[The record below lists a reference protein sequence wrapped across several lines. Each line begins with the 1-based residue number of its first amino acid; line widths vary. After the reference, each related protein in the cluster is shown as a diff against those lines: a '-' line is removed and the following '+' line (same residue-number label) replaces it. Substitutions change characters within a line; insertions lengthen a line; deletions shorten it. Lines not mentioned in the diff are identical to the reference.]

1 MAARAE
7 AATRRATGGR
17 RAAARSRGRP
27 PAAPE
32 RDLRADLLAAAR
44 ELFLR
49 YGYRAVSA
57 RQVAAK
63 AGANPAMV
71 HYYFRSKQGL
81 YTAML
86 REATAPLVAALE
98 EMLAPEAPGTPDLP
112 ALMAAYMRV
121 IGRHPWIPGL
131 LLREVFAPEGA
142 YREDFI
148 REFAGRIGPRVVEL
162 IRRGVGAGR
171 LRADLDPQLA
181 LVSFLSLALFP
192 FIARP
197 VLGRV
202 LGQKFDEDGLEA
214 LIGHSTRL
222 FAAGTAAGAA
232 K

>member
-1 MAARAE
+1 MAKRTLRKTKAAQRVAGAAR
-7 AATRRATGGR
+7 
-17 RAAARSRGRP
+17 RSRGR

-57 RQVAAK
+57 RQVAAR

-71 HYYFRSKQGL
+71 HYYFGSKQGL

-86 REATAPLVAALE
+86 QEATAPMIAAVE
-98 EMLAPEAPGTPDLP
+98 GMLASDAPAQADPA

-121 IGRHPWIPGL
+121 VGQHPWIPGL

-148 REFAGRIGPRVVEL
+148 REFAGRVGPRVVEL

-171 LRADLDPQLA
+171 LRADLDPKLA
-181 LVSFLSLALFP
+181 LVSFLGLALFP

-202 LGQKFDEDGLEA
+202 LDQRFDADGLEA
-214 LIGHSTRL
+214 LIEHNTRL
-222 FAAGTAAGAA
+222 FAAGTAAGAPT
-232 K
+232 

>member
-1 MAARAE
+1 MAAKTVRA
-7 AATRRATGGR
+7 AKTPRAGPSPRRRA
-17 RAAARSRGRP
+17 RGRP
-27 PAAPE
+27 AAATE
-32 RDLRADLLAAAR
+32 RDLRGDLLAAAR

-63 AGANPAMV
+63 AEANPAMV
-71 HYYFRSKQGL
+71 HYYFGSKQGL

-86 REATAPLVAALE
+86 REATAPMVAAIDR
-98 EMLAPEAPGTPDLP
+98 MLAEAPRQADPA
-112 ALMAAYMRV
+112 ALMDAYMRV
-121 IGRHPWIPGL
+121 IGSHPWIPGL

-162 IRRGVGAGR
+162 IRRGIESGR
-171 LRADLDPQLA
+171 LRGDLDPQLA

-192 FIARP
+192 FLARP

-202 LGQKFDEDGLEA
+202 LGRRFEGDGLEA
-214 LIGHSTRL
+214 LIRHNTRL
-222 FAAGTAAGAA
+222 FAAGAAAGETR
-232 K
+232 

>member
-1 MAARAE
+1 MATKTARAAKAAR
-7 AATRRATGGR
+7 TGPGRPRRT
-17 RAAARSRGRP
+17 RGRP
-27 PAAPE
+27 PAAE

-44 ELFLR
+44 ELFLS

-71 HYYFRSKQGL
+71 HYYFGSKQGL

-86 REATAPLVAALE
+86 REATAPMVAAVDR
-98 EMLAPEAPGTPDLP
+98 MLAEAPGQADPA
-112 ALMAAYMRV
+112 ALMDAYMRV

-148 REFAGRIGPRVVEL
+148 REFAGRVGPRVVEL

-202 LGQKFDEDGLEA
+202 LDQRFDDEGLAA

-222 FAAGTAAGAA
+222 FAAGTAAGTPT
-232 K
+232 

>member
-1 MAARAE
+1 MPARTKAKSKPPQ
-7 AATRRATGGR
+7 GGR
-17 RAAARSRGRP
+17 RGSRRTRGRP
-27 PAAPE
+27 AAAPA
-32 RDLRADLLAAAR
+32 RDLRAELLAAAR

-71 HYYFRSKQGL
+71 HYYFKSKQGL

-86 REATAPLVAALE
+86 GEATAPLVAALD
-98 EMLAPEAPGTPDLP
+98 EMLATDAPDSADPA

-121 IGRHPWIPGL
+121 VGRHPWIPGL
-131 LLREVFAPEGA
+131 LLREVFSPEGA

-162 IRRGVGAGR
+162 IRRGVAAGR
-171 LRADLDPQLA
+171 LRGDLDPSLT

-192 FIARP
+192 FIAHA

-202 LGQKFDEDGLEA
+202 LGQKFDADGLEG
-214 LIGHSTRL
+214 LVRHSTRL
-222 FAAGTAAGAA
+222 FAAGTAAGGPS
-232 K
+232 

>member
-1 MAARAE
+1 MAAKAGT
-7 AATRRATGGR
+7 ATRRATGGR
-17 RAAARSRGRP
+17 RAAARARGRP

-32 RDLRADLLAAAR
+32 RDLRSDLLAAAR

-57 RQVAAK
+57 RQVAAR

-71 HYYFRSKQGL
+71 HYYFKSKQGL

-98 EMLAPEAPGTPDLP
+98 EMLASQGPDSADP
-112 ALMAAYMRV
+112 ATLMAAYMRMV
-121 IGRHPWIPGL
+121 GRHPWIPGL
-131 LLREVFAPEGA
+131 ILREVFSPEGS

-148 REFAGRIGPRVVEL
+148 REFAGRVAPSVVEL
-162 IRRGVGAGR
+162 IRRGIAAGR
-171 LRADLDPQLA
+171 MRKDLEPSLA
-181 LVSFLSLALFP
+181 VVSFLSLALFP
-192 FIARP
+192 FMARP

-202 LGQKFDEDGLEA
+202 LGQRFDEDGLEA

-222 FAAGTAAGAA
+222 FAAGTAAGVAT
-232 K
+232 